1 MVLDGAR
8 YYQNVFLG
16 FTEGDEV
23 FFKRNPKYDWNA
35 VEVHSAYGLR
45 GCDKKKQDRGKVMG
59 ETLGNWQTV
68 TPAIP
73 RCHQCHRD
81 LQAEPGATQRAE

>member
-8 YYQNVFLG
+8 YYQNVFLEL
-16 FTEGDEV
+16 TEGDEV

-45 GCDKKKQDRGKVMG
+45 GCDKKNKIEER
-59 ETLGNWQTV
+59 
-68 TPAIP
+68 
-73 RCHQCHRD
+73 
-81 LQAEPGATQRAE
+81 